1 MIYGT
6 RGVVERLIQHEAKPS
21 AVSASR
27 PQPECHKSR
36 NARSSTH
43 YLFYWDV
50 CSSNTLTHYSRS
62 TLTSSLLSVANA
74 ARIRLVNG
82 LAVIEL
88 LNLNARIVVS
98 CWL

>member
-36 NARSSTH
+36 NARKSAH
-43 YLFYWDV
+43 YVFYCDV
-50 CSSNTLTHYSRS
+50 GDCLKSYARVCTEHCSAYCT
-62 TLTSSLLSVANA
+62 
-74 ARIRLVNG
+74 G
-82 LAVIEL
+82 PAV
-88 LNLNARIVVS
+88 
-98 CWL
+98 